1 MGAIRFLFNVLTS
14 AVSIYEVLCL
24 VYILMSWF
32 PGARYT
38 KFGNIMAQICEPFLS
53 FFRRFPIRIGMIDF
67 SPILAFGV
75 LAILSSIFGDIASYG
90 VLRLG
95 VLLASLLQICW
106 SLLSSVITFFNIILV
121 IRLVVHLAG
130 KDFTSQIWR
139 NLDQIISPV
148 QSRISSLVFKNKF
161 RTYRA
166 QLAITLVVCVIVQ
179 IAGSWIIGI
188 LAAQLVK
195 IPF

>member
-1 MGAIRFLFNVLTS
+1 MGAIKFLFTVLTS
-14 AVSIYEVLCL
+14 AVSIYEFLCL
-24 VYILMSWF
+24 IYILMSWF

-38 KFGNIMAQICEPFLS
+38 KFGNVMAQICEPFLS

-67 SPILAFGV
+67 SPILAFGA
-75 LAILSSIFGDIASYG
+75 LALLSSIFGDIASYG
-90 VLRLG
+90 ILRLG
-95 VLLASLLQICW
+95 VLLASLIQICW

-139 NLDQIISPV
+139 TLDQIISPV
-148 QSRISSLVFKNKF
+148 QTRISSLIFKNKF

-166 QLAITLVVCVIVQ
+166 QLAITLGVCVIVQ
-179 IAGSWIIGI
+179 IAGSWIIGF
-188 LAAQLVK
+188 LATLLVK